1 MQTSLNLEQTNSEQ
15 KEEENNKSNGFVRWY
30 SFVTMVL
37 CLLHQEAKFSH
48 YYDLPLS
55 WFHSTIRG

>member
-37 CLLHQEAKFSH
+37 CLLHQEGAKFSH

-55 WFHSTIRG
+55 